1 MLLLLLK
8 RPVLRWGE
16 VSWSASANFNLYFY
30 STHRESNQHNTSCI
44 INNRFTE
51 SVKRE
56 DQDKRR
62 PKCFSLF
69 TCSDGDRHQNRSH
82 FTTSAKGKKFSEWQR
97 QSHMEPNLTL
107 LSLPSIITESAAAAI
122 NHRPHLI
129 DWSLI
134 STFAASSSSSCPSCQ
149 SSKCDHLPPPPPI
162 LQRWQKRNVNFVK
175 QQLPGL
181 SCCC

>member
-44 INNRFTE
+44 INNRFPE
-51 SVKRE
+51 SVKQ
-56 DQDKRR
+56 DQDKRCL
-62 PKCFSLF
+62 KCFSLF
-69 TCSDGDRHQNRSH
+69 TRSDGDRQGPRDHQNRSH

-97 QSHMEPNLTL
+97 ETVAHGAQSY
-107 LSLPSIITESAAAAI
+107 SLVFTFNNHTESAAAAI

-134 STFAASSSSSCPSCQ
+134 STFAASSSSSCPSCYVVLEMR
-149 SSKCDHLPPPPPI
+149 SPPPPHTTEMA
-162 LQRWQKRNVNFVK
+162 KKECKF
-175 QQLPGL
+175 
-181 SCCC
+181 C